1 MFSIDPYMITACTEK
16 RKKIKRRKNDMIDI
30 TAWMKSFLQTLKDT
44 FAYRESTVCCG
55 WKHLH

>member
-1 MFSIDPYMITACTEK
+1 
-16 RKKIKRRKNDMIDI
+16 MIDI

-55 WKHLH
+55 WKHLHEEKMDRCR